1 MSAFYN
7 YCDPEMDP
15 ITKGFKLMFIYSLVW
30 KDMKMTI
37 PQNLPVFITAVKKIE
52 NALASWLPQQPV
64 ERLSNSVTNDL
75 FQDGNGTTGST
86 SSSNP
91 KTFTSLNAQSQQQV
105 DHALLEVH
113 LRDTMNNPFDTVQ
126 NEQHKELRKK
136 TDMLFSCSQKNAL
149 HEDVLFFV
157 LEEK

>member
-7 YCDPEMDP
+7 YCDPVMEP

-37 PQNLPVFITAVKKIE
+37 PQNLPIFISAVKKIE
-52 NALASWLPQQPV
+52 DALASWLPQQPV
-64 ERLSNSVTNDL
+64 EPVTDGL
-75 FQDGNGTTGST
+75 FQEGNRTTGST
-86 SSSNP
+86 SSSIP